1 MADQTELETKMAWLE
16 NLVGEL
22 DSVVRGLGD
31 ELATVRREVAE
42 LRAAAA
48 RRGDD
53 PESDEDDGTSMTYEK
68 PPHY

>member
-1 MADQTELETKMAWLE
+1 MADQTELEAKMAWLE

-22 DSVVRGLGD
+22 DAVVRGLGD
-31 ELATVRREVAE
+31 ELEGVRREVAE

-48 RRGDD
+48 RRGEDSSDD
-53 PESDEDDGTSMTYEK
+53 DDGGSITYEK